1 MTTANA
7 LYAFATVLSWV
18 GWISGVTALWILF
31 KMIFDGKAA
40 DTSRGFRS
48 LAISSLLAG
57 GCLLVT
63 ALIPMHESAKEG
75 HGFRVPIVWFVMP
88 FSAWLATCSV
98 AMALYR
104 VVQGLL
110 GLNAEDRLERL
121 KAAGIWV
128 VVAVAFVGLYRHD
141 PTNKIDILTGGLWL
155 VPQTL
160 AAIVFLAGA
169 GMAAMVIA
177 GRATK
182 TRGYARTIV
191 TQAALLAGSVIFGLP
206 FAFLVITSFKED
218 RDMSSPN
225 GIVWVPRVQDTV
237 PYFDKKKPVYE
248 GTYAGQTVQ
257 GTPIAT
263 NPDGTIKID
272 ISKPMAIRGTTFS
285 AQISSL
291 KVVPVQIPIV
301 SGVADGVPFEGKV
314 IEEMDDGHRRISFLR
329 PPSLAGKEQ
338 VFAPADVQPVRHIGL
353 RWENYSDALNFLPP
367 ETDSGLVYLKNT
379 LILVV
384 MSVLGTIL
392 SSSIVAYA
400 FSRMRFPGRDPLF
413 AVLLSTMMLPA
424 AVTLLPQFLIFRY
437 LGWID
442 TLYPLWVP
450 AFFASAFNVFLLR
463 QFFKG
468 IPMELEDAAK
478 IDGCSYAKTFWSV
491 MLPQIKP
498 ALAVIAV
505 WTFMGAWNNFMG
517 PLIYVNSPENM
528 PLSYALQLF
537 QGDRG
542 GEPGLMMAFA
552 TMCILPVLAVFFFAQ
567 RYFIEGVTLSGLGG
581 R

>member
-1 MTTANA
+1 MTTYN
-7 LYAFATVLSWV
+7 LIYAVGTLLTWV
-18 GWISGVTALWILF
+18 GWVTGVRAVWLILQIVF
-31 KMIFDGKAA
+31 KSVGH
-40 DTSRGFRS
+40 DTQHGMK
-48 LAISSLLAG
+48 SLLGSGLTAG
-57 GCLLVT
+57 ICFVAT
-63 ALIPMHESAKEG
+63 AVIPMRALTKASPGVRA
-75 HGFRVPIVWFVMP
+75 PLVWFVMP
-88 FSAWLATCSV
+88 YSAWLAV
-98 AMALYR
+98 ACAAMGGYR
-104 VVQGLL
+104 LIQSAGSISHEEK
-110 GLNAEDRLERL
+110 GARA
-121 KAAGIWV
+121 KAAGIWALALV
-128 VVAVAFVGLYRHD
+128 VFIALYKSD
-141 PTNKIDILTGGLWL
+141 PANKLEILSGGIWL
-155 VPQTL
+155 TVPVCGGM
-160 AAIVFLAGA
+160 VFLGLA

-177 GRATK
+177 GRASA
-182 TRGYARTIV
+182 TRGYAKTVV
-191 TQAALLAGSVIFGLP
+191 TQAALLAGSIVFGLP

-225 GIVWVPRVQDTV
+225 GIVWVPRVQQTV
-237 PYFDKKKPVYE
+237 PYYSQKHPLYE
-248 GTYAGQTVQ
+248 GTYDGQTV
-257 GTPIAT
+257 
-263 NPDGTIKID
+263 DGTIIRTNSGGTVTVD
-272 ISKPMAIRGTTFS
+272 ITKPLAIRGSTFDAPQS
-285 AQISSL
+285 AL
-291 KVVPVQIPIV
+291 KQIPIQIPVV
-301 SGVADGVPFEGKV
+301 SGKVDGTAFEGKV
-314 IEEMDDGHRRISFLR
+314 VEEMDDGHRRVAFMS
-329 PPSLAGKEQ
+329 PQSLVGKEQ
-338 VFAPADVQPVRHIGL
+338 VFAPADLEPVRHIGL
-353 RWENYSDALNFLPP
+353 RWQNYPDALSFMPP
-367 ETDSGLVYLKNT
+367 ETAGGLVYLKNT

-400 FSRMRFPGRDPLF
+400 FSRMRFPGRDWLF

-424 AVTLLPQFLIFRY
+424 AVTLLPQFLIFRQ
-437 LGWID
+437 LNWID

-498 ALAVIAV
+498 ALAVISI

-537 QGDRG
+537 QGDRTN
-542 GEPGLMMAFA
+542 EPGLLMAFA
-552 TMCILPVLAVFFFAQ
+552 TLCMVPVLAVFFFAQ